1 MSPLLPSQIHRQLSW
16 AKLPGTGV
24 RRKSALQQATQGPK
38 REILVLCAQVHG
50 LEPNTRYKFRLR
62 LVSPRSHSRLSP
74 PLEVWTA
81 PAPPSS
87 PIIVRDETKAIV
99 LNWRAGPGGATKYVL
114 ESRLVNSRDDGT
126 AAQAPTPTVRH
137 LAAPVRAHVR
147 HRTNATAASYD
158 WKVSY
163 EGHETT
169 VRVCGLQPRSTY
181 RFRVRALNDAGHG
194 GPPSALTQASTASE
208 AQMLVPRRAAEQ
220 FLSLI
225 HI

>member
-1 MSPLLPSQIHRQLSW
+1 M
-16 AKLPGTGV
+16 G
-24 RRKSALQQATQGPK
+24 
-38 REILVLCAQVHG
+38 
-50 LEPNTRYKFRLR
+50 
-62 LVSPRSHSRLSP
+62 
-74 PLEVWTA
+74 
-81 PAPPSS
+81 
-87 PIIVRDETKAIV
+87 
-99 LNWRAGPGGATKYVL
+99 
-114 ESRLVNSRDDGT
+114 

-208 AQMLVPRRAAEQ
+208 PQMLVPRRAAEQ
-220 FLSLI
+220 FSVRAPVTLLLAIQSS
-225 HI
+225 